1 MLKKIAFSLAFG
13 LGILSLTPTPGLAW
27 YHHYRP
33 HYYHHHHYH
42 GGDAWA
48 WGLTGLVLGGALVA
62 AATQPV
68 VYAQPAPQVVY
79 APPPA
84 PVYSYPP
91 SVPPG
96 MCRWERYVLD
106 GYGRTVLDQS
116 GQPVKEYTLGDCRYP
131 PN

>member
-1 MLKKIAFSLAFG
+1 MLKKIVFSLAIG
-13 LGILSLTPTPGLAW
+13 LGTVSLAPSTGLAW

-33 HYYHHHHYH
+33 HYSHHYYH
-42 GGDAWA
+42 GGGDAWA

-68 VYAQPAPQVVY
+68 VYAQPPQQVVY

-84 PVYSYPP
+84 PVYNYPP
-91 SVPPG
+91 NVPPG

-106 GYGRTVLDQS
+106 GYGRTVLDQN
-116 GQPVKEYTLGDCRYP
+116 GQPVKEYTLGNCQYP

>member
-1 MLKKIAFSLAFG
+1 MLKQIAFSLALG
-13 LGILSLTPTPGLAW
+13 LGTLSLMPSTGLAW
-27 YHHYRP
+27 GHHYRP
-33 HYYHHHHYH
+33 HYYHHYH

-68 VYAQPAPQVVY
+68 VYAQPPPQVVY
-79 APPPA
+79 APPSA
-84 PVYSYPP
+84 PVYNYRPN
-91 SVPPG
+91 VPPG

-106 GYGRTVLDQS
+106 GYGRTVLDQN
-116 GQPVKEYTLGDCRYP
+116 GQPVMEYTLGNCQYP